1 MGSGLTMYRTL
12 EGSHVDVS
20 VNVATAERGLSI
32 LLAACERAVEE
43 ISATV
48 PAAQL
53 RALLIIGQA
62 GSMNLNRLARA
73 LDSTPSAT
81 SRLTDRMQ
89 AAGLLTRDR
98 AAASRREI
106 VLLPTESGRRLAE
119 WVRVQRLTAL
129 RQVLADMSPAARD
142 ALTHGLAELAKGA
155 VLPGA

>member
-1 MGSGLTMYRTL
+1 MGLVLEGSVL
-12 EGSHVDVS
+12 EGSHVDVN
-20 VNVATAERGLSI
+20 VDVATAERGLAV

-43 ISATV
+43 IGATI

-89 AAGLLTRDR
+89 LAGLLTRDR
-98 AAASRREI
+98 ATASRREI
-106 VLLPTESGRRLAE
+106 VLHPTESGRQLAD
-119 WVRVQRLTAL
+119 WVRVRRRAALNEVLGAMNPTA
-129 RQVLADMSPAARD
+129 REALA
-142 ALTHGLAELAKGA
+142 HGLTELGNSSA
-155 VLPGA
+155 L

>member
-1 MGSGLTMYRTL
+1 MGRAL

-20 VNVATAERGLSI
+20 VNVATAERGLTV

-43 ISATV
+43 ISATI

-53 RALLIIGQA
+53 RALLIIGQE

-89 AAGLLTRDR
+89 TAGLLTRDR
-98 AAASRREI
+98 ATASRREI
-106 VLLPTESGRRLAE
+106 MLVPTESGRQLAE
-119 WVRVQRLTAL
+119 WVRIQRRAALT
-129 RQVLADMSPAARD
+129 QVLDAMNPAARQ
-142 ALTHGLAELAKGA
+142 ALALGLTELANCIA
-155 VLPGA
+155 L

>member
-1 MGSGLTMYRTL
+1 MSDGMRMMRAS
-12 EGSHVDVS
+12 EGSHVD
-20 VNVATAERGLSI
+20 VATAERGLAV
-32 LLAACERAVEE
+32 LLAACDRAVEE
-43 ISATV
+43 IGASV
-48 PAAQL
+48 PPAQL

-62 GSMNLNRLARA
+62 GSMNLNRLAYA
-73 LDSTPSAT
+73 LDSTASAT

-89 AAGLLTRDR
+89 MAGLLTRDR

>member
-1 MGSGLTMYRTL
+1 MYRTL

-20 VNVATAERGLSI
+20 VDVATAERGLSA

-73 LDSTPSAT
+73 LDSTASAT

-98 AAASRREI
+98 AILSRREI
-106 VLLPTESGRRLAE
+106 VLVPTESGKQLAD
-119 WVRVQRLTAL
+119 WVRIQRRAALT
-129 RQVLADMSPAARD
+129 QVLDAMDPAARQ
-142 ALTHGLAELAKGA
+142 ALAFGLTELAKSIA
-155 VLPGA
+155 L